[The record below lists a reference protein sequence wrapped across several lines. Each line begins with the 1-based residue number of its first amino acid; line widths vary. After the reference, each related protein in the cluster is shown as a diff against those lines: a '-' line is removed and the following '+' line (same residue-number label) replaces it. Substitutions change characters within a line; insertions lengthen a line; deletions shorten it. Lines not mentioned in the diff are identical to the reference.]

1 MMKLRIFSILFVF
14 IGLLSCNHTSLDYV
28 GVYEGKLPCDGCDEV
43 ETKLTLKEDEAYM
56 LYETYKSSNGN
67 EIKRITGNFEWTDTQ
82 DVLVIQQVE
91 ALPIYFKI
99 EENRVIQ
106 FNPKGKS
113 YSNEQDYILTKIEE

>member
-1 MMKLRIFSILFVF
+1 MKIKILGSILVLLS
-14 IGLLSCNHTSLDYV
+14 LLSCNHTSIDYI

-56 LYETYKSSNGN
+56 LYEIYKSSNGN

-106 FNPKGKS
+106 LDPQGKP
-113 YSNEQDYILTKIEE
+113 YRNEQDFILTKIDE

>member
-1 MMKLRIFSILFVF
+1 MKIKILGSILVLL
-14 IGLLSCNHTSLDYV
+14 ILLSCNPTSIDYV

-56 LYETYKSSNGN
+56 LYEIYKSSNGN

-91 ALPIYFKI
+91 SLPIYFKI
-99 EENRVIQ
+99 EENQVIQ
-106 FNPKGKS
+106 LNPQGKS

>member
-1 MMKLRIFSILFVF
+1 MKIKILGSILVLFN
-14 IGLLSCNHTSLDYV
+14 LLSCNPTSIDYV
-28 GVYEGKLPCDGCDEV
+28 GIYEGKLPCDGCDEV

-56 LYETYKSSNGN
+56 LYEIYKSSNGN

-106 FNPKGKS
+106 LDPQEKS

>member
-14 IGLLSCNHTSLDYV
+14 IGLLSCNHTSIDYI

-56 LYETYKSSNGN
+56 LYEIYKSSTGN

-99 EENRVIQ
+99 EENQVIQ
-106 FNPKGKS
+106 LNPQGKS

>member
-14 IGLLSCNHTSLDYV
+14 IGLLSCNHTSIDYV

-99 EENRVIQ
+99 EKNRVIQ
-106 FNPKGKS
+106 LDPQGKP

>member
-1 MMKLRIFSILFVF
+1 MKIKILGSILVLLS
-14 IGLLSCNHTSLDYV
+14 LLSCNHTSIDYV

-56 LYETYKSSNGN
+56 LYEIYKSSNGN
-67 EIKRITGNFEWTDTQ
+67 EIKRITGNFEWIDSQ

-106 FNPKGKS
+106 LDAKGKS

>member
-1 MMKLRIFSILFVF
+1 MKIKILVSILVLLS
-14 IGLLSCNHTSLDYV
+14 LLSCNHTSIDYV

-56 LYETYKSSNGN
+56 LYEIYKSSNGN

-106 FNPKGKS
+106 LDPQGKP
-113 YSNEQDYILTKIEE
+113 YRNEQDFILTKIEE

>member
-1 MMKLRIFSILFVF
+1 MKIKILGSILVLLS
-14 IGLLSCNHTSLDYV
+14 LLSCNHTSLDYV

-56 LYETYKSSNGN
+56 LYGIYKSSNGN

-106 FNPKGKS
+106 LDPQGKS
-113 YSNEQDYILTKIEE
+113 YSNEQDFILTKIEE

>member
-1 MMKLRIFSILFVF
+1 MKIKILGSILVLL
-14 IGLLSCNHTSLDYV
+14 ILLSCNPTSIDYV

-56 LYETYKSSNGN
+56 LYEIYKSSNGN

-106 FNPKGKS
+106 FDPQEKS

>member
-1 MMKLRIFSILFVF
+1 MKIKILGSILVLL
-14 IGLLSCNHTSLDYV
+14 ILLSCNPTSIDYV

-56 LYETYKSSNGN
+56 LYEIYKSSNGN

-106 FNPKGKS
+106 LDPQGKP
-113 YSNEQDYILTKIEE
+113 YRNEQDFILTKIEE

>member
-1 MMKLRIFSILFVF
+1 MKIKILGSILVLLS
-14 IGLLSCNHTSLDYV
+14 LLSCNHTSLDYV

-56 LYETYKSSNGN
+56 LYGIYKSSNGN

-106 FNPKGKS
+106 LNPQGKS

>member
-1 MMKLRIFSILFVF
+1 MKIKILGSILVLL
-14 IGLLSCNHTSLDYV
+14 ILLSCNPTSIDYV

-56 LYETYKSSNGN
+56 LYEIYKSSNGN

-99 EENRVIQ
+99 EENQVIQ
-106 FNPKGKS
+106 LNPQGKS

>member
-1 MMKLRIFSILFVF
+1 
-14 IGLLSCNHTSLDYV
+14 
-28 GVYEGKLPCDGCDEV
+28 
-43 ETKLTLKEDEAYM
+43 M
-56 LYETYKSSNGN
+56 LYEIYKSSNGN

-106 FNPKGKS
+106 LDPQGKP
-113 YSNEQDYILTKIEE
+113 YRNEQDFILTKIEE

>member
-1 MMKLRIFSILFVF
+1 MVVMKLK
-14 IGLLSCNHTSLDYV
+14 LSSL
-28 GVYEGKLPCDGCDEV
+28 EI
-43 ETKLTLKEDEAYM
+43 
-56 LYETYKSSNGN
+56 YKSSNGN

>member
-1 MMKLRIFSILFVF
+1 MKIKILGSILVLLS
-14 IGLLSCNHTSLDYV
+14 LLSCNHTSLDYV

-56 LYETYKSSNGN
+56 LYEIYKSSNGN

-106 FNPKGKS
+106 LDPQEKS

>member
-1 MMKLRIFSILFVF
+1 MKIKILGSILVLLS
-14 IGLLSCNHTSLDYV
+14 LLSCNHTSLDYV

-56 LYETYKSSNGN
+56 LYEIYKSSNGN

-106 FNPKGKS
+106 LNPQGKS

>member
-1 MMKLRIFSILFVF
+1 MKIKILVSILVLLS
-14 IGLLSCNHTSLDYV
+14 LLSCNHTSIDYI

-56 LYETYKSSNGN
+56 LYEIYKSSNGN

-106 FNPKGKS
+106 LDPQGKP
-113 YSNEQDYILTKIEE
+113 YRNEQDFILTKIEE

>member
-1 MMKLRIFSILFVF
+1 MK
-14 IGLLSCNHTSLDYV
+14 
-28 GVYEGKLPCDGCDEV
+28 P
-43 ETKLTLKEDEAYM
+43 M
-56 LYETYKSSNGN
+56 LYEIYKSSNGN

-106 FNPKGKS
+106 LNPQGKS

>member
-1 MMKLRIFSILFVF
+1 MK
-14 IGLLSCNHTSLDYV
+14 
-28 GVYEGKLPCDGCDEV
+28 P
-43 ETKLTLKEDEAYM
+43 M
-56 LYETYKSSNGN
+56 LYEIYKSSNGN

-106 FNPKGKS
+106 LDPQGKP
-113 YSNEQDYILTKIEE
+113 YRNEQDFILTKIEE

>member
-1 MMKLRIFSILFVF
+1 MKIKILVRILVLLS
-14 IGLLSCNHTSLDYV
+14 LLSCNHTSIDYI

-56 LYETYKSSNGN
+56 LYEIYKSSNGN

-106 FNPKGKS
+106 LDPQGKP
-113 YSNEQDYILTKIEE
+113 YRNEQDFILTKIEE